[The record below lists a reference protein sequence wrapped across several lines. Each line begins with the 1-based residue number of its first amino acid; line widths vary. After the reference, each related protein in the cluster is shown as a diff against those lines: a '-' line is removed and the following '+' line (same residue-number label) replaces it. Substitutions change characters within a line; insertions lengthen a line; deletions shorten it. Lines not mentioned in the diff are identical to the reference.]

1 MHKNTNKRLTKS
13 FLDFAGKIKT
23 WHPVERNG
31 WIVKFSTFRDTH
43 ILLFLVSAYTAQT
56 IVRYFSHEDEAV
68 KYINYVIELNP
79 AEEHDL

>member
-31 WIVKFSTFRDTH
+31 WIVKFSTFRDTN
-43 ILLFLVSAYTAQT
+43 ILLLLVSEYTAET
-56 IVRYFSHEDEAV
+56 IVRYFTNEDEAV
-68 KYINYVIELNP
+68 KFINYVIELD
-79 AEEHDL
+79 ATQEQGL